1 MHKSQLKCF
10 FYLLSSNKSMEL
22 GDAEVITDS
31 ISKSESNT
39 LILYSL
45 KIIKGDSIIQKVIL
59 TLDYLYD

>member
-1 MHKSQLKCF
+1 
-10 FYLLSSNKSMEL
+10 MEL

>member
-1 MHKSQLKCF
+1 
-10 FYLLSSNKSMEL
+10 MEL
-22 GDAEVITDS
+22 GDADVITDS

-45 KIIKGDSIIQKVIL
+45 KIIKDDSIIQKVIL